1 MWLKNLRPNSGSKQS
16 SIRQE
21 GKWPTRK
28 RRRFGNAD
36 LKHLEILKY

>member
-21 GKWPTRK
+21 GQWPT
-28 RRRFGNAD
+28 RFGNAD